1 MKHDQLR
8 MAVNITLF
16 RWAGSWGPFN
26 IRVPCGE
33 CSLTSDVILDTM
45 AHELSG
51 IPIHLDIRDWLSE
64 WWRPLLK
71 RGWHAPIVLVDGR
84 VVSQGSALN
93 RGVLS
98 QSVIEAHAAKF
109 SLRGNILFG
118 KHGCPHCKRARAYL
132 DQAEIT
138 YDYRDVIKQPV
149 ALYEMLARVKSIVG
163 NAVPITVP
171 QIWLQGK
178 YVGNADALAA
188 ILGRKIK
195 PNPERG
201 RCSLSPH

>member
-1 MKHDQLR
+1 

-26 IRVPCGE
+26 IRAPCGE
-33 CSLTSDVILDTM
+33 CSLTSDVIVDAM

-51 IPIHLDIRDWLSE
+51 VPIHLDIRDWLSE
-64 WWRPLLK
+64 WWRPFLK
-71 RGWHAPIVLVDGR
+71 GGWHAPIVLVDGR

-98 QSVIEAHAAKF
+98 QSVIEAHAARTP
-109 SLRGNILFG
+109 LHGNILFG
-118 KHGCPHCKRARAYL
+118 KHSCPHCKRARKYL
-132 DQAEIT
+132 EQAHIT

-149 ALYEMLARVKSIVG
+149 ALYEMLVRVKSIVG

-171 QIWLQGK
+171 QIWLEGD
-178 YVGNADALAA
+178 YIGNADALAK
-188 ILGRKIK
+188 ILRHKIK

-201 RCSLSPH
+201 QCSLSPP